1 MHLHAFILIS
11 PYETPVHHLPMEEHQ
26 EEGFLLPTPL
36 PKLPSFQTDLVYNG
50 LVSLFS
56 PLFALFAVASQSY
69 HRAEE
74 TTDSVESAVQR
85 VPSQITHGGTLLL
98 KKLGLCFLSVAYV
111 CMILIFF
118 LFLATVVGVG
128 LVRFWVEEP
137 VSVKEKLHFDYTQPH
152 PTALFSFN
160 GFTSFKGHLR
170 KKQISVPVGHTFFAS
185 LVLVMPESDFNRELG
200 VFQLTT
206 ELVSVN
212 EHVVAKS
219 SQPCML
225 RFRSSPI
232 RLARTFLMGVPLV
245 MGISGETQN
254 INVEILRHREDYR
267 RSNAIR
273 VTLHPRAGT
282 SNLPELYEAEI
293 LMRSNLPWTKELVR
307 NWKWT
312 FYVWVSLY
320 VYIGLL
326 MSLVCCCYRPV
337 LFLVTPQH
345 CSNEVGNGEAGDG
358 NEVCE
363 LLRERRRSRGGKRK
377 SRVTDGGVAESVVG
391 SSASGISM
399 STREDAT
406 SVSVED
412 DVEDSESVCL
422 G

>member
-1 MHLHAFILIS
+1 
-11 PYETPVHHLPMEEHQ
+11 MEEHQ

-36 PKLPSFQTDLVYNG
+36 AKLLSFQTDLVYNG
-50 LVSLFS
+50 LVSVFS
-56 PLFALFAVASQSY
+56 PFFSLFAVASQSY

-85 VPSQITHGGTLLL
+85 VPSRITHGGTLLL

-118 LFLATVVGVG
+118 LFLATMVGVG

-137 VSVKEKLHFDYTQPH
+137 VSVKEILHFDYTEPH

-200 VFQLTT
+200 VFQLTA

-212 EHVVAKS
+212 GHVLAKS

-254 INVEILRHREDYR
+254 INVEIVRHKEDHR

-326 MSLVCCCYRPV
+326 MSLVCCYRPV
-337 LFLVTPQH
+337 LFLVTPQQ
-345 CSNEVGNGEAGDG
+345 CSNEAASGEAGDG

-363 LLRERRRSRGGKRK
+363 LLREWRRSR
-377 SRVTDGGVAESVVG
+377 G
-391 SSASGISM
+391 SSASGISV

>member
-11 PYETPVHHLPMEEHQ
+11 PYETPLHHLPMEEHQ

-36 PKLPSFQTDLVYNG
+36 PKLLSFQTDLVYNG

-74 TTDSVESAVQR
+74 TTHSVESAVQR
-85 VPSQITHGGTLLL
+85 APSQITHGGTLLL

-293 LMRSNLPWTKELVR
+293 LMRSNLPWTKE
-307 NWKWT
+307 
-312 FYVWVSLY
+312 
-320 VYIGLL
+320 
-326 MSLVCCCYRPV
+326 PV

-363 LLRERRRSRGGKRK
+363 LLREWRRSRGGKRK